1 MKKILI
7 LLFAAFAL
15 FSPAVVLAHKDKDD
29 NSSKFQLK
37 IESHDQDDDE
47 DDNGNLE
54 VGGSGFEIR
63 GEISSISG
71 NSFTILGQTIV
82 VDPSQISEFKQ
93 KGILKVGSMAKVEG
107 KIVNG
112 TKYAKEIKVIGTG
125 QGRFKFEIEG
135 VTFPAGSSPS
145 PSPSPIPSPSPTSN
159 IDASPSPSPSPSSEP
174 TATPSANVAV
184 KIKASGPVDQVIEFL
199 NQILSF
205 LENII

>member
-1 MKKILI
+1 MRKIL
-7 LLFAAFAL
+7 LLLLVTFAL
-15 FSPAVVLAHKDKDD
+15 FSPAVVFAHKDKDED
-29 NSSKFQLK
+29 SSKFQVN
-37 IESHDQDDDE
+37 IEAEDDENDDD
-47 DDNGNLE
+47 DVNLE
-54 VGGSGFEIR
+54 VGGSSFEIR
-63 GEISSISG
+63 GEIDSISG

-107 KIVNG
+107 KIING

-125 QGRFKFEIEG
+125 QGRFKFEIKG
-135 VTFPAGSSPS
+135 IALPAGSSPS
-145 PSPSPIPSPSPTSN
+145 PSPSPSPSTTSD

-199 NQILSF
+199 NQIISF
-205 LENII
+205 LGNLI